1 VQAWDRAPVISAQAI
16 IPEDVDRPH
25 LGMRSAR
32 RQTPG
37 LYLFSKLRT
46 GTHTM
51 TVRAPG
57 FVPLTRQVTV
67 GPTGSTEPLEIILG
81 AGTQLS
87 GRVHF
92 PADIEVY
99 QQTTV
104 TVFGSESNK
113 ALGTAD
119 VAPDGTYSLAGIPKG
134 SILVRADAPA
144 LGRDGATR
152 PALTVARLVP
162 LQVDDGP
169 RVCDLDLVPAVRLEV
184 HFTRASTSTK
194 DAAPPG
200 ISAGGLVKSPNALE
214 AFILDAEGR
223 PWKAIDAWRQTLDL
237 PSSGNTDRVWYLP
250 PGRYTVG
257 VRKGDAILCEVR
269 VSAPGT
275 ATLALPDP

>member
-1 VQAWDRAPVISAQAI
+1 VTIT
-16 IPEDVDRPH
+16 EDGDRPQRGF
-25 LGMRSAR
+25 LGTH

-37 LYLFSKLRT
+37 LYLFPKLRA

-51 TVRAPG
+51 NVDAPG
-57 FVPLTRQVTV
+57 FAPLTRQVTV
-67 GPTGSTEPLEIILG
+67 GPTGSTEPLEILLG

-92 PADIEVY
+92 PQGIEVY

-169 RVCDLDLVPAVRLEV
+169 RVCDLDLVPAVRLSV
-184 HFTRASTSTK
+184 NFTRDPPSLK

-200 ISAGGLVKSPNALE
+200 ITPGGLVKDPNALE

-223 PWKAIDAWRQTLDL
+223 PWKTIDAWRQTLDL
-237 PSSGNTDRVWYLP
+237 PPSGNTDRVWHLP

-269 VSAPGT
+269 VTAPCT